1 MASIPVVLSS
11 NNVAAAGSATTI
23 GGATTEKQPWPNSK
37 DDYELRDVIGV
48 GATAVVHGAY
58 CIPRN
63 EKCAIKRINL
73 EKWNTSMDELLK
85 EIQAMS
91 SCNHENVVTY
101 HTSFVVREELWL
113 VLRLLEGGSLLDII
127 KHKMRTANCKQGV
140 FDEAT
145 IATVLKEVLKGL
157 EYFHSNGQIH
167 RDIKAGNILIGDD
180 GTIQIADFG
189 VSAWL
194 ATGRDL
200 SRQKVR
206 HTFVGTPCWMAPE
219 VMEQDHGY
227 DFKADIWSFGITA
240 IEMATGTAP
249 YHKYPPMKV
258 LMLTL
263 QNDPPTLDT
272 GADDKDQYKAYG
284 KTFRKMIVECLQKE
298 PSKRPTASELLK
310 HAFFKK
316 AKDRKYLTQ
325 TLLQSG
331 PSMETR
337 VHKAAKRQP
346 GASGRLHRTVTGEW
360 VWSSEEEDNVSGN
373 GGRKNPSSDSES
385 EDRPINR
392 LERADSSDSDREE
405 TTPEITPSVSSAT
418 VTPGTAGA
426 TAALSPDEL
435 NAMMAQMP
443 SPSSEGSGTA
453 AAAAAGEAPPVNLV
467 LRMRNLRRELHD
479 IRFEFVIGKDTADGI
494 ATELVDAGLVDP
506 LDTRP
511 MAIHLQQLIAQVATM
526 KTITFQLSSGIQPGE
541 VPDERSLVGYAQISI
556 TD

>member
-1 MASIPVVLSS
+1 MTSIPANLSS
-11 NNVAAAGSATTI
+11 NNVAGAATMP
-23 GGATTEKQPWPNSK
+23 GAAAVPEKQPWPNSK

-127 KHKMRTANCKQGV
+127 KHKMRTSNCKQGV

-360 VWSSEEEDNVSGN
+360 VWSSEEEDNGGSAGSGSGSG
-373 GGRKNPSSDSES
+373 GGRKQPSSDSDS

-405 TTPEITPSVSSAT
+405 PSPEITHSVSSAT
-418 VTPGTAGA
+418 MTPG
-426 TAALSPDEL
+426 
-435 NAMMAQMP
+435 
-443 SPSSEGSGTA
+443 A
-453 AAAAAGEAPPVNLV
+453 AAAAAAIPATQEVTAGLAQLPMPSESAGEAPPVNLV

-479 IRFEFVIGKDTADGI
+479 IRFEFVVGKDTAEGI
-494 ATELVDAGLVDP
+494 ATELVDAGLVDA
-506 LDTRP
+506 LDTQP
-511 MAIHLQQLIAQVATM
+511 MAQHLDQLIAASATM
-526 KTITFQLSSGIQPGE
+526 KTITFQLSSGVQPGE